1 MAEMTLQRGDQVPRF
16 EVRNLQG
23 DPFSYATIWQ
33 RENLVLV
40 TLPED
45 VELSDPSG
53 FASLTRDFAERETV
67 LVITRDRI
75 AGLPTPGAVVA
86 DRWGEIV
93 HVAAAPD
100 VNGLPAASELIEWI
114 DYVRIRCPECEGEAK

>member
-1 MAEMTLQRGDQVPRF
+1 MPELTLQRGDQVPRF

-23 DPFSYATIWQ
+23 DPFSYSTIWQ

-45 VELSDPSG
+45 VELG
-53 FASLTRDFAERETV
+53 NASALASRTRDFAERETV

-100 VNGLPAASELIEWI
+100 VSALPAASELIEWI
-114 DYVRIRCPECEGEAK
+114 DYVRIRCPECEGEAR

>member
-1 MAEMTLQRGDQVPRF
+1 MAEVTLQRGDQVPRF

-23 DPFSYATIWQ
+23 EPFSYSTIWQ
-33 RENLVLV
+33 RQNLVLV
-40 TLPED
+40 TVPEGI
-45 VELSDPSG
+45 ELSDPKG
-53 FASLTRDFAERETV
+53 LASLTRDFAARETV

-75 AGLPTPGAVVA
+75 AGLPSPGAIVA

-100 VNGLPAASELIEWI
+100 VNDLPAASELIEWI

>member
-1 MAEMTLQRGDQVPRF
+1 MAEVTLQRGDQVPRF

-23 DPFSYATIWQ
+23 DPFSYSTIWQ

-45 VELSDPSG
+45 VELGNASRL
-53 FASLTRDFAERETV
+53 ASLTRDFAELETV

-75 AGLPTPGAVVA
+75 AGLPTPGAIVA

-93 HVAAAPD
+93 HVATAPD
-100 VNGLPAASELIEWI
+100 VNDLPAASELMEWI

>member
-16 EVRNLQG
+16 EVRTLQG
-23 DPFSYATIWQ
+23 DPFSYSTIWQ

-40 TLPED
+40 TLPKD
-45 VELSDPSG
+45 VELG
-53 FASLTRDFAERETV
+53 RASELASRTRDFAERETV

-100 VNGLPAASELIEWI
+100 VNGLPAASDLIEWI